1 MLSAELAPRCGKILT
16 AIEFA
21 WKTTLLEYR
30 ISPMAKASRQ
40 AEVRARSRNRQI
52 FGNYFVRPGEDYLK
66 LDAPQR
72 IRTESSM
79 PDNLAKLSDSE
90 LLRLSVG
97 GDEKAFLGLYER
109 LKAPIF
115 RYAFYMTNSQSA
127 AEEVTQEVFLA
138 LLKIGGRYQKA
149 RGDVQAF
156 AFGIARNLVRRVR
169 RRERVYEEL
178 PRPEAWEKLPGAQT
192 GSESVPGELIRTER
206 LENIRSAIASLPDHY
221 RQVVV
226 ICDLCELSYAE
237 AASRLGCAVGTVRSR
252 LNRAHQVL
260 ARKLKRSQGPESAL
274 STSGTEECLI

>member
-1 MLSAELAPRCGKILT
+1 L
-16 AIEFA
+16 
-21 WKTTLLEYR
+21 
-30 ISPMAKASRQ
+30 
-40 AEVRARSRNRQI
+40 
-52 FGNYFVRPGEDYLK
+52 GNYFAGPGEDHLK
-66 LDAPQR
+66 LEAFRR
-72 IRTESSM
+72 IKQASSM

-97 GDEKAFLGLYER
+97 GDENAFLGLYER

-127 AEEVTQEVFLA
+127 AEEVTQDVFLA
-138 LLKIGGRYQKA
+138 LLKIGGRYQNA

-178 PRPEAWEKLPGAQT
+178 PRAEARAELPSDQT
-192 GSESVPGELIRTER
+192 GRDGVPAELIRNER
-206 LENIRSAIASLPDHY
+206 LKNIRSAIASLPDHY

-237 AASRLGCAVGTVRSR
+237 AASRLGCAIGTVRSR
-252 LNRAHQVL
+252 LNRAHRML

-274 STSGTEECLI
+274 STGGTEECVI